1 MRTLRPIPQT
11 VKAIMATIQVP
22 VPKAKESLEVDL
34 DKLPTHVYAEALR
47 LGMKELLSRGMTK
60 IATAGLEGDALVAA
74 QQAAKAKAQENLNDC
89 YEGKVRIVGAKA
101 EKTSGEVNTE
111 AMRLAR
117 NVIKAAM
124 KAKKIKVSHV
134 KATEITKAAKAYLAT
149 DNGKALLE
157 EAKANVEKRK
167 ALAAETSIDVSS
179 IPVDEKLVAKAAEE
193 AAAKKAQASA
203 AQAGKPKKR
212 KAKAEATA

>member
-1 MRTLRPIPQT
+1 
-11 VKAIMATIQVP
+11 MATISVP
-22 VPKAKESLEVDL
+22 VPKGKASLDVDL
-34 DKLPTHVYAEALR
+34 DKLPTHVYAEMLR
-47 LGMKELLSRGMTK
+47 LGAKELLSRGMTK
-60 IATAGLEGDALVAA
+60 IATAGLEGEALAAA
-74 QQAAKAKAQENLNDC
+74 QAAAMVKANENLNDC

-101 EKTSGEVNTE
+101 EKTSGETATE

-124 KAKKIKVSHV
+124 KAQKIKVSHV

-149 DNGKALLE
+149 DNGKTLLD

-167 ALAAETSIDVSS
+167 AMAAETGIDMSS
-179 IPVDEKLVAKAAEE
+179 IQIDPKLVAKAAEE
-193 AAAKKAQASA
+193 AAAKKAQTSA

-212 KAKAEATA
+212 KAMEGAVA

>member
-1 MRTLRPIPQT
+1 
-11 VKAIMATIQVP
+11 MATIQVP
-22 VPKAKESLEVDL
+22 IPKAKESLEVDL

-60 IATAGLEGDALVAA
+60 IATAGLEGDALAAA
-74 QQAAKAKAQENLNDC
+74 QAAAKAKATENLNDC
-89 YEGKVRIVGAKA
+89 YEGKVRIIGAKA
-101 EKTSGEVNTE
+101 EKTSGETATE

-124 KAKKIKVSHV
+124 KAQKIKVSHV

-149 DNGKALLE
+149 DNGKTLLD

-167 ALAAETSIDVSS
+167 AMAAETGIDVSS
-179 IPVDEKLVAKAAEE
+179 IPVDAKLVAKAAAE
-193 AAAKKAQASA
+193 AAAKKTETSA

-212 KAKAEATA
+212 KAKEGATA

>member
-1 MRTLRPIPQT
+1 
-11 VKAIMATIQVP
+11 MATIQVP
-22 VPKAKESLEVDL
+22 VPKAKESIEVDL

-60 IATAGLEGDALVAA
+60 IATAGLEGEALAGA
-74 QQAAKAKAQENLNDC
+74 QAAAKAKAVENLSDC
-89 YEGKVRIVGAKA
+89 YEGKVRIIGAKA
-101 EKTSGEVNTE
+101 EKTSGETATE

-124 KAKKIKVSHV
+124 KAQKIKVSHV

-149 DNGKALLE
+149 DNGKTLLD

-167 ALAAETSIDVSS
+167 AMAAETGIDVSG
-179 IPVDEKLVAKAAEE
+179 IPVDDKLVAKAAKE
-193 AAAKKAQASA
+193 AAEKKAQTSA

-212 KAKAEATA
+212 KAKEGATA